1 MGDLIY
7 PPFGYAAVVEGA
19 VRHLQQPSTIHKRVS
34 NMTYGVR
41 VFLNWTRDMPESY
54 KQWDTYYKAYVTDKA
69 FLVAVKKGEPVEVGG
84 LRGLRVCVWG
94 EALGVGGWRAL
105 QLVTDMGEQSGVS
118 RVSDVLGTG
127 TAQRC
132 STCCTQA
139 LLLLFCQSSARGSD
153 PWQSSATHAPAPPP
167 PDMSATTTA

>member
-19 VRHLQQPSTIHKRVS
+19 VRHLQQPSTIFKRVS

-69 FLVAVKKGEPVEVGG
+69 FLVAVKRGEPVEVGAG
-84 LRGLRVCVWG
+84 SRRLRDRG
-94 EALGVGGWRAL
+94 
-105 QLVTDMGEQSGVS
+105 GEQCWGVS
-118 RVSDVLGTG
+118 WAVVLDRGAGSD
-127 TAQRC
+127 
-132 STCCTQA
+132 A
-139 LLLLFCQSSARGSD
+139 LLAYSALCGN
-153 PWQSSATHAPAPPP
+153 PLE
-167 PDMSATTTA
+167 